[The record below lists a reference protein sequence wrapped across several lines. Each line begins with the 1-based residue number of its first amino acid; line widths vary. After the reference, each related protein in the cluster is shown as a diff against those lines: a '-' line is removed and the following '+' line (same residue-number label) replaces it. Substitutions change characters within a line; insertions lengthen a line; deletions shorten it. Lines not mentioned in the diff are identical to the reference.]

1 MYAILWDCYKNIIP
15 FCKSLATIWSDRY
28 NKLWSLSNIQTDE
41 EGGVTDVCYAI
52 EVLKKEAVAEELIN
66 SVENVMNKFQVSLD
80 EACETLNHTV
90 EQYNQA
96 KELLE
101 NAKKEAENA
110 D

>member
-1 MYAILWDCYKNIIP
+1 MTNIIN
-15 FCKSLATIWSDRY
+15 FEVYQIS
-28 NKLWSLSNIQTDE
+28 KLTK
-41 EGGVTDVCYAI
+41 EGEVTDVCYAI
-52 EVLKKEAVAEELIN
+52 EVIKKETVEEAVAEELIN
-66 SVENVMNKFQVSLD
+66 SVENVMNKFQVILD
-80 EACETLNHTV
+80 EACETLNHTI